1 MKIGIAN
8 DHRGVNLKKKIM
20 NYLHEK
26 NISCVDYGT
35 DTEDS
40 CDYVDY
46 AVKLSDAVKDREVDL
61 GILICGTGIGMS
73 IAANKVDGIRC
84 ARVVNSDEARLS
96 REHNMANMMAIGEN
110 TENVFDVVDAFI
122 NTKESTEER
131 HLRRVNKIMD
141 IERR

>member
-35 DTEDS
+35 NTEES

-46 AVKLSDAVKDREVDL
+46 AVKLSDAVKDRKVDL

-110 TENVFDVVDAFI
+110 TENVYDVVDAFI

>member
-35 DTEDS
+35 DTENS

-122 NTKESTEER
+122 NTKR
-131 HLRRVNKIMD
+131 IY
-141 IERR
+141 

>member
-46 AVKLSDAVKDREVDL
+46 AVKLSDAVKDKDVDL

-73 IAANKVDGIRC
+73 IAANKVDDIRC

-131 HLRRVNKIMD
+131 HLRRVNKIMN